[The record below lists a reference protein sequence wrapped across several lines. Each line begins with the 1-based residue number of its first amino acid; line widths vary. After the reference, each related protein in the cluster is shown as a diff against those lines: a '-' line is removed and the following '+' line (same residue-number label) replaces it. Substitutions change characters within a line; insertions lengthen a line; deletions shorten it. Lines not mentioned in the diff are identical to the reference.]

1 MNLVVRLALA
11 LTFCAVHFAAGAP
24 VTGQPARLAAPD
36 GTKLAATF
44 YPASRPGPGILLL
57 HQCNRDRTSWNAL
70 AADLAAKGFHVL
82 TLDYRGYGESGGTPF
97 NDIPFQER
105 VRITTEKWP
114 GDIDVAFAYLRA
126 QPGVRPD
133 AIGAGG
139 ASCGVNNSIQ
149 LSLRHPEVK
158 SLVLLSGDT
167 DRKGRQHLK
176 RASALPI
183 LFAAADDDGD
193 VVSVMTWI
201 DASSGNKAN
210 RFLEYPKGGHG
221 TEMFKAHPEL
231 PGQIVA
237 WFELTLMGK
246 GPGVSAPPRPTK
258 TDPRTQ
264 LRIMMDEPGGAS
276 RVAESLAAERKKDP
290 KSAVLAAPFVNQL
303 GYAAIQSG
311 QPKAAIT
318 IMQLNV
324 DARPSSSNAWDSLG
338 DAYLADGQREN
349 AREASEKSLA
359 LVDSDTAETKEQRE
373 NIRQSAQ
380 GRLQQLKNPPPPK

>member
-57 HQCNRDRTSWNAL
+57 HQCNRDRTSWNEL
-70 AADLAAKGFHVL
+70 AAELAAKGFHVL

-201 DASSGNKAN
+201 DATSGNKAN
-210 RFLEYPKGGHG
+210 RFLEYAKGGHG

-231 PGQIVA
+231 PARSWRGSSSRSWA
-237 WFELTLMGK
+237 RA
-246 GPGVSAPPRPTK
+246 PASPPRPG
-258 TDPRTQ
+258 
-264 LRIMMDEPGGAS
+264 LR
-276 RVAESLAAERKKDP
+276 
-290 KSAVLAAPFVNQL
+290 KS
-303 GYAAIQSG
+303 
-311 QPKAAIT
+311 T
-318 IMQLNV
+318 
-324 DARPSSSNAWDSLG
+324 R
-338 DAYLADGQREN
+338 
-349 AREASEKSLA
+349 
-359 LVDSDTAETKEQRE
+359 
-373 NIRQSAQ
+373 
-380 GRLQQLKNPPPPK
+380 GRSCA

>member
-97 NDIPFQER
+97 NDIPFQKR

-210 RFLEYPKGGHG
+210 RFLEYPKGWATARRCSRRTRSCRARSWRGSR
-221 TEMFKAHPEL
+221 
-231 PGQIVA
+231 
-237 WFELTLMGK
+237 LTLMGK
-246 GPGVSAPPRPTK
+246 GPGVSAPPGLYENRPA
-258 TDPRTQ
+258 DAAPHNDGRAGRGVPRG
-264 LRIMMDEPGGAS
+264 REPGRRAQEGSEVGGARGSLREPARLRGHPERASPRRRS
-276 RVAESLAAERKKDP
+276 RSC
-290 KSAVLAAPFVNQL
+290 S
-303 GYAAIQSG
+303 
-311 QPKAAIT
+311 
-318 IMQLNV
+318 
-324 DARPSSSNAWDSLG
+324 
-338 DAYLADGQREN
+338 
-349 AREASEKSLA
+349 
-359 LVDSDTAETKEQRE
+359 
-373 NIRQSAQ
+373 
-380 GRLQQLKNPPPPK
+380 